1 MGENSHQ
8 GREDRLLTEPNHRPF
23 VIGDLE
29 TLKSLLYPNW
39 FQKFEWFSKFYNSKA
54 LGNSKSKSCSR
65 FFKTREYER
74 KE

>member
-23 VIGDLE
+23 VIRDLE

-39 FQKFEWFSKFYNSKA
+39 FQKFKNFII
-54 LGNSKSKSCSR
+54 
-65 FFKTREYER
+65 R
-74 KE
+74 KL